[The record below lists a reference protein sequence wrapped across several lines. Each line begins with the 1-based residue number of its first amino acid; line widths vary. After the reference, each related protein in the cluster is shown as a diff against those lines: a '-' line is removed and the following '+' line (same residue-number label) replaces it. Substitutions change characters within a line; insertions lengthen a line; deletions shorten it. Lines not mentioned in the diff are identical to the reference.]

1 VAGKSGYRAQVVS
14 TGRLG
19 GGFAGLKSGATGNE
33 RLTALAGATLLLLL
47 AVEGVTIVFL
57 QPLIQVHFFVGMLL
71 IGPVLLKVGSTGYRF
86 VRYYTGAPEY
96 RRKGPPAPLLRL
108 LGPIVVLTSLA
119 VIGSGIALAF
129 DGPGHDLILKLHKAS
144 FILWFGA
151 MTIHVLVYVW
161 RVPGLVAADMR
172 GPRGRHG
179 IGASADWAGNGSSSA
194 ADLAHRSGARAA
206 AGMGTSAWA
215 VTGERAQTGAGLT
228 RAGWAARW
236 VLVAIAL
243 AAGLVIAAATL
254 HLAAPW
260 AALHGHG

>member
-1 VAGKSGYRAQVVS
+1 MR
-14 TGRLG
+14 
-19 GGFAGLKSGATGNE
+19 SGAAGNE
-33 RLTALAGATLLLLL
+33 RLTALTGATLLVLL

-57 QPLIQVHFFVGMLL
+57 RPLIQVHFFVGMLL
-71 IGPVLLKVGSTGYRF
+71 IGPVVLKVGSTGYRF

-129 DGPGHDLILKLHKAS
+129 AGPGQDLMLKLHKAS

-161 RVPGLVAADMR
+161 RVPGLVAADVLR
-172 GPRGRHG
+172 PRARHAVGANGGRAGIDSSPATGPGDR
-179 IGASADWAGNGSSSA
+179 A
-194 ADLAHRSGARAA
+194 AARAA
-206 AGMGTSAWA
+206 AGTGAGAGA
-215 VTGERAQTGAGLT
+215 VTGERARTGAGLT
-228 RAGWAARW
+228 RAGRAARW
-236 VLVAIAL
+236 LLVAIAL

-260 AALHGHG
+260 GALQGQG